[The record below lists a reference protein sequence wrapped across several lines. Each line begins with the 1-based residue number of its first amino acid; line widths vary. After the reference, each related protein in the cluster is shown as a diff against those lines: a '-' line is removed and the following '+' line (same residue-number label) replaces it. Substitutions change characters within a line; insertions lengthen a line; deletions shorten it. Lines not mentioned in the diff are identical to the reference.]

1 MNPFYE
7 NRSTEYYAFDWEKPF
22 AWPQH
27 LHHHIEIIYV
37 VHGEAEVTID
47 LQPDTLRQGDLL
59 LAFPYCVH
67 SCAIPDN
74 CLPGTHV
81 RGMLLALSLTG
92 NFAETLLKSQPRHPI
107 IRAEECSAE
116 ITFALEHL
124 LDEQDHFRPQIAK
137 SYSQLLLALLWPLL
151 DVVTVN
157 ERSADDAYRAVRYV
171 IEHYREPLQARM
183 VSEALGI
190 SPSRLA
196 RLFSS
201 RLHIGFNEYLNQL
214 RVQAAQDLLRSTSDP
229 IIDIMMKTGFENQ
242 STFNRVFH
250 DMLGVSPREYR
261 QKQQE
266 PVEPSSPENTK

>member
-92 NFAETLLKSQPRHPI
+92 DFAETLLKSQPRHPI

-214 RVQAAQDLLRSTSDP
+214 RVQAAQDLLRSTRDR
-229 IIDIMMKTGFENQ
+229 K
-242 STFNRVFH
+242 STRLNSSHILISR
-250 DMLGVSPREYR
+250 M
-261 QKQQE
+261 
-266 PVEPSSPENTK
+266 PSSA